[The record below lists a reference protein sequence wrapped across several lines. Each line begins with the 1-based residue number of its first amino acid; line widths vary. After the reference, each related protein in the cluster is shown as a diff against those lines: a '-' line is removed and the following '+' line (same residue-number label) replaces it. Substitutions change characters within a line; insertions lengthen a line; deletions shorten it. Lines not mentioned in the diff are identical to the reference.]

1 MLPGSKRFSSN
12 PYLVSFVEGPG
23 GGGGTPVWLMNMT
36 LLNDEGPKGTYARA
50 VDSEISSIKEL
61 WSLVIIYM

>member
-1 MLPGSKRFSSN
+1 M
-12 PYLVSFVEGPG
+12 EGPG